1 MTLITKNTKYFEF
14 YYFSPFKKIGP
25 VDQYCDYVIKT
36 FSKCPKINYQN
47 RHVCI
52 SNKNH
57 VLISRRIGNY
67 NGSDHMH
74 THVILNLTEY
84 KLRIS
89 KTIGRIAAKDSCLD
103 YIIYKKQK
111 YIFTCIHAVKRM
123 KIFASL
129 ISCIVLHKKHSL
141 DC

>member
-1 MTLITKNTKYFEF
+1 
-14 YYFSPFKKIGP
+14 
-25 VDQYCDYVIKT
+25 
-36 FSKCPKINYQN
+36 
-47 RHVCI
+47 
-52 SNKNH
+52 
-57 VLISRRIGNY
+57 
-67 NGSDHMH
+67 MH
-74 THVILNLTEY
+74 TRVILNPTEY

-111 YIFTCIHAVKRM
+111 YIFTFIHAVKRM

-129 ISCIVLHKKHSL
+129 ISYIVLHKKHSL